1 MKWQV
6 YFGQN
11 LVCEES
17 RSEGKGVIVKVG
29 DPVYVH
35 KVVSSPA
42 NAAAWTL
49 SSIKFV
55 LPAVLW
61 AIKYGL

>member
-1 MKWQV
+1 MKLQV

-17 RSEGKGVIVKVG
+17 HSEGKGVIVKVG

-42 NAAAWTL
+42 NAAA
-49 SSIKFV
+49 
-55 LPAVLW
+55 
-61 AIKYGL
+61 